1 MEELTRREVRYWLF
15 RFGTEA
21 RGDAKA
27 NGAPPGLKAHFEE
40 QMDDLNIRFLNKK
53 DFWDNFAKKW
63 DVDEDDSSTI
73 SSKSRESSFRM
84 GRPSASRFPMVDS
97 RSTSRSIWSNP
108 GTQMR

>member
-63 DVDEDDSSTI
+63 DVDEDDYWSVVP
-73 SSKSRESSFRM
+73 SKFSVWDEWEAVLRQVA
-84 GRPSASRFPMVDS
+84 PVL
-97 RSTSRSIWSNP
+97 P
-108 GTQMR
+108 GLEHLEEVIEEE